1 MLDSP
6 LLMAF
11 FPLATAFRLTSKPS
25 EKNSDCLEDD
35 DSQLSSP
42 LGTYLSNSFLEKNE
56 STFRSHLLP
65 SYFVTQML
73 VVSEILELEAAK
85 IVADAFLSE
94 SISNLVKA
102 SVLSMILGMF
112 QIDRDEIDSEG
123 DADETVSGDTRCY
136 TLLVPVVEG
145 GLKAAS
151 ILEIGDEGKDSSSV
165 QIQNA
170 LQETVWERMISS
182 LSYLL
187 SPLNAKGSSNY
198 APHTEALLKIIGS
211 TMDHAPV
218 RIYGELAAVL
228 ANGILHAKKVAC
240 LNFTRTSI
248 YNPNEMQP
256 TVHCSEAL
264 MIFRSCFK
272 GLCCCEPESPEL
284 CSIAM
289 SVLENYF
296 SAGSKEDLF
305 FEEYPTDLSSKGT
318 HGRHRK
324 NSLDGKFDELFD
336 VNTELALIVCESI
349 KDESPNLRNLF
360 VSVFTQLCKLT
371 NCESNKLR
379 LYAGAALGTFNLS
392 EAVSD
397 GNERMIQLEKRAHH
411 AERRVKELEAELEEA
426 KAELE
431 RAHVLL
437 RANSS

>member
-1 MLDSP
+1 MI
-6 LLMAF
+6 
-11 FPLATAFRLTSKPS
+11 
-25 EKNSDCLEDD
+25 
-35 DSQLSSP
+35 
-42 LGTYLSNSFLEKNE
+42 SFLSGKKLNQ
-56 STFRSHLLP
+56 SLDLIFHL
-65 SYFVTQML
+65 SYSVIQML

-123 DADETVSGDTRCY
+123 DADETVSGDARCY

-151 ILEIGDEGKDSSSV
+151 ILETGDEGKGSSSV

-187 SPLNAKGSSNY
+187 SPLNGKGSSNY
-198 APHTEALLKIIGS
+198 APHTEALLRIIAS
-211 TMDHAPV
+211 TMDYAPV

-248 YNPNEMQP
+248 YNPNERQP

-296 SAGSKEDLF
+296 TAGSKEDLF
-305 FEEYPTDLSSKGT
+305 FDEHPTDLSSKG
-318 HGRHRK
+318 HERQRR
-324 NSLDGKFDELFD
+324 NSADGKYDELFD

-371 NCESNKLR
+371 NCESHKLR

-397 GNERMIQLEKRAHH
+397 GNQRMNQLEKRAQH
-411 AERRVKELEAELEEA
+411 AECRVKELEAELDEA

-431 RAHVLL
+431 RVHVLL
-437 RANSS
+437 RANGS